1 MSTQGQG
8 DVVER
13 LDEWIQTTGALNPDD
28 YHTSI
33 RVQDVVSARD
43 EIAHLRTLLSSSR
56 GEQGWRTMD
65 SAPKDGTHII
75 GNTQWGA
82 REIWWHKDAYEGE
95 YWTDEG
101 DSEPAPT
108 GWIPKPGSVPTS
120 LAGQVPDIIPMGREN
135 DGDKHV
141 TAYMCLVD
149 FECEIGLASGG
160 NIVYPSIEECREG
173 RKCVGGCGIVEV
185 EIRATRVVQEPSDDG
200 EVALAGAEIEAQS
213 SPQPTAGGD
222 APAIARGSFSD
233 EPECCPRCGKEWEEP
248 DPYAL
253 ANGIDRSIKLAV
265 SAERARVI
273 ELESALKGAI
283 ANLEHVSVF
292 DEADDDDQEAIEAR
306 SAWQRDL
313 DRFRAALRALGQQD
327 TADIAAAKEALA
339 DFDKNGGVTLD
350 ELKSE
355 LGQQDTGGADGA

>member
-8 DVVER
+8 DVAARPYAPGDAKIQIIGIIR
-13 LDEWIQTTGALNPDD
+13 LEDGEEYKGALLTFPAGPPDMK
-28 YHTSI
+28 
-33 RVQDVVSARD
+33 VLSAWDGTPFRIVPAD
-43 EIAHLRTLLSSSR
+43 EHDRLRTLLSSSR

-65 SAPKDGTHII
+65 VERLIVSAYVRGH
-75 GNTQWGA
+75 QWCHENGVDHGLIDKAA
-82 REIWWHKDAYEGE
+82 RDYADYVISTRAA
-95 YWTDEG
+95 
-101 DSEPAPT
+101 SA
-108 GWIPKPGSVPTS
+108 PGSVPTS

-141 TAYMCLVD
+141 TGYMCLVD

-222 APAIARGSFSD
+222 APRGD
-233 EPECCPRCGKEWEEP
+233 
-248 DPYAL
+248 L
-253 ANGIDRSIKLAV
+253 IDRLHEAAHNGMGNRAV
-265 SAERARVI
+265 MLEAIDALSAERARVI

-327 TADIAAAKEALA
+327 T
-339 DFDKNGGVTLD
+339 
-350 ELKSE
+350 
-355 LGQQDTGGADGA
+355 GGADHG